1 MAEDGENML
10 SKFSANI
17 MLGPQQISWWFSKC
31 RKEIHTKNKGQYNEM
46 CDSVKTQLKSEKK

>member
-17 MLGPQQISWWFSKC
+17 MLGPQQISWRFPKC
-31 RKEIHTKNKGQYNEM
+31 RKEIQTKNKGQYNEM
-46 CDSVKTQLKSEKK
+46 YDFVKTQLKSEKT